1 MSSAVR
7 LSPAGSPSSS
17 SSSTVSTASWLVV
30 LLGCVTAAT
39 VTQQMSPRIV
49 ETQYGRLRG
58 LLVSIADPTSTGQPA
73 RHVEVYLGLPYAS
86 LLGGRLR
93 FMPPTGPM
101 EKWDGVKVA
110 MKHRAVCPQPMP
122 DLSEPGLTDRELAR
136 RKRLATFVDKQH
148 EDCLTLNIY
157 VPARGRRFT
166 ALRTVMPPRPPKSG
180 IKQSSC
186 LPVCTSVCLS
196 DRLSVPCP

>member
-1 MSSAVR
+1 MSR
-7 LSPAGSPSSS
+7 R
-17 SSSTVSTASWLVV
+17 VV
-30 LLGCVTAAT
+30 AT
-39 VTQQMSPRIV
+39 R
-49 ETQYGRLRG
+49 YGRLRG
-58 LLVSIADPTSTGQPA
+58 ILVELPEP
-73 RHVEVYLGLPYAS
+73 RLPPVEAYLGVEYAS

-166 ALRTVMPPRPPKSG
+166 ALRTVMPPTAAEVG
-180 IKQSSC
+180 H
-186 LPVCTSVCLS
+186 
-196 DRLSVPCP
+196 